1 MLTLYAEQQ
10 IRNTLK
16 LYRKTIKQLTLTTK
30 YTSGKIIIIYQ
41 RTCSAQAIE
50 FELVALLLV
59 IEAIIAKY
67 VFCKL
72 KM

>member
-30 YTSGKIIIIYQ
+30 YTNGKIIIIYQ

-50 FELVALLLV
+50 AG
-59 IEAIIAKY
+59 
-67 VFCKL
+67 
-72 KM
+72 